1 MNKKVNVFGK
11 GVPVFVLVL
20 LGIGL
25 VSAALITS
33 WGTITG
39 LVTVSQGLFLDGEA
53 WNAGPI
59 IETPVTM
66 TSLDTKQI
74 TSGHYLENTADVNAI
89 VDLNTVCSELGSG
102 GCVEIKITHDT
113 VGLSTTVK
121 GVTGADAS
129 AILSIDIVELMAE
142 SDTPSGTEAR
152 IVINAEDVG
161 ITTLD
166 ELNDMLWN
174 VDVKSGYIAH
184 VDVIVETGDGTD
196 ALVFEYANVN
206 NIAGAYP
213 IEDGLNTFGVRG
225 IVDSNANAWL
235 SSGCAGG
242 DHITLFT
249 LGEWQDTEGENGD
262 VLDCNGVDT
271 DNDFDIDGN
280 TKVLRFEIEVDAWGQ
295 IPGATAESHIS
306 NIMINNI
313 PVEIATLTN
322 PVTVNDGES
331 LAFYVNSDFP
341 KMMLPDEY
349 TITTTVL

>member
-1 MNKKVNVFGK
+1 MKKKVNIFGK
-11 GVPVFVLVL
+11 SIPVLAIFVLSVA
-20 LGIGL
+20 L
-25 VSAALITS
+25 VSAALIAS

-39 LVTVSQGLFLDGEA
+39 NVVVTQGLTVDGED
-53 WNAGPI
+53 WDTPI
-59 IETPVTM
+59 EYSESL

-74 TSGHYLENTADVNAI
+74 TSGHYLENTADMNAI

-102 GCVEIKITHDT
+102 GCVEITTTHDT

-121 GVTGADAS
+121 GVAGADAS
-129 AILSIDIVELMAE
+129 AILVSNTVTLMAE

-161 ITTLD
+161 ITTLND
-166 ELNDMLWN
+166 LNDMLWN

-184 VDVIVETGDGTD
+184 VDVIIETGDGTD

-206 NIAGAYP
+206 DIAGAYP
-213 IEDGLNTFGVRG
+213 IEDGLDTFGVRG

-235 SSGCAGG
+235 SSGCPGTNN
-242 DHITLFT
+242 IVLFT
-249 LGEWQDTEGENGD
+249 LGTWQSTNGESGEALACDGASTGN
-262 VLDCNGVDT
+262 
-271 DNDFDIDGN
+271 FYDIDGS
-280 TKVLRFEIEVDAWGQ
+280 TTVLRFEIEVDAWGQ

-306 NIMINNI
+306 NIVINTES
-313 PVEIATLTN
+313 VEIATLTN

-341 KMMLPDEY
+341 KMMLPDTY
-349 TITTTVL
+349 TITTTVDAL